1 MITIHL
7 SLPFDKVLNKNKERL
22 ELNSVKELLI
32 EPHVPKVS
40 VKVYSP
46 INFFFGLIIEYHS
59 FQLSETVLYIQ
70 IQTL

>member
-46 INFFFGLIIEYHS
+46 LTFLLDYLLNIIP
-59 FQLSETVLYIQ
+59 FN
-70 IQTL
+70 

>member
-7 SLPFDKVLNKNKERL
+7 SLPFEKVLNKNKERL

-46 INFFFGLIIEYHS
+46 INFFFWINN
-59 FQLSETVLYIQ
+59 
-70 IQTL
+70 